1 MASWQSSI
9 TSKATTHLTAILRG
23 DPLLAEA
30 VEQVAKQWKF
40 KQITREGNAVPVIS
54 KVVFNFVLATDNQ
67 DQIDVVPE
75 IAPATDF
82 PQHVTVSQ
90 RVMAGLMLSH
100 VNPVYPGKA
109 RAALIQGSV
118 TMQGSISKEGK
129 VTNLRL
135 VSGPPELATAAI
147 DAVQQWLYR
156 PYLLYGRP
164 VEVDTQMQINFA
176 LR

>member
-1 MASWQSSI
+1 
-9 TSKATTHLTAILRG
+9 
-23 DPLLAEA
+23 
-30 VEQVAKQWKF
+30 
-40 KQITREGNAVPVIS
+40 
-54 KVVFNFVLATDNQ
+54 
-67 DQIDVVPE
+67 
-75 IAPATDF
+75 
-82 PQHVTVSQ
+82 
-90 RVMAGLMLSH
+90 MAGLMLSH

-118 TMQGSISKEGK
+118 IMQGSISKEGK

-164 VEVDTQMQINFA
+164 VEADTQMQINFA